1 MRTLLSQPRQLPW
14 NRNGSNQVTCCL
26 LKRENYLLRYI
37 AAHYDSGIMQYSLFF
52 FSGIIGYI
60 LIIFKSEMVLS

>member
-1 MRTLLSQPRQLPW
+1 MHTLLSQPRQLPW

-37 AAHYDSGIMQYSLFF
+37 AAYYDIVELCNTVIF

-60 LIIFKSEMVLS
+60 LTGAHNPGS